1 ERRVRQAVFLE
12 VRPLASAIVGNIYA
26 AARAAAEFTIRMHF
40 CLPHPCEQGVGI
52 MLIHRQAG
60 TANILAREKDTF
72 PMLATIRSSKD
83 SAVLLRS
90 GHATHDAG
98 KNYVGI

>member
-1 ERRVRQAVFLE
+1 
-12 VRPLASAIVGNIYA
+12 
-26 AARAAAEFTIRMHF
+26 
-40 CLPHPCEQGVGI
+40 

-60 TANILAREKDTF
+60 TANILACEKDTF

-83 SAVLLRS
+83 PAILLRS